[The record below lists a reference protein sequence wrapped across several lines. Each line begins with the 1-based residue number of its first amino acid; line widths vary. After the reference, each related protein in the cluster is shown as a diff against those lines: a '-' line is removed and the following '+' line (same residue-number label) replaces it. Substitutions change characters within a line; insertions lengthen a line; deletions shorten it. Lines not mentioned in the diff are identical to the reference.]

1 MCLSAKEFWK
11 SVNIWGRYA
20 HEFSVFCFFDSR
32 CTYQTV
38 TSVISVHF
46 CCTGV
51 WESLRKHLSEMYAVR
66 FTQFSSSVASAAGAV
81 VQRQTVMLGRCP
93 VKLSANKVA
102 CLRSFAS
109 ESGSRASTLRRV
121 KSSSL
126 KEKLLAPA
134 GDSGLQHV
142 LKYTHTAVK
151 RPFVLDYLGEPVP
164 ER

>member
-1 MCLSAKEFWK
+1 MLTSL
-11 SVNIWGRYA
+11 
-20 HEFSVFCFFDSR
+20 VFCFFDSQ

-142 LKYTHTAVK
+142 LKYTHTQLLKGPLSWTTWVSRYQKGKTNLDFTEA
-151 RPFVLDYLGEPVP
+151 RDSVLK
-164 ER
+164 

>member
-1 MCLSAKEFWK
+1 
-11 SVNIWGRYA
+11 
-20 HEFSVFCFFDSR
+20 
-32 CTYQTV
+32 
-38 TSVISVHF
+38 
-46 CCTGV
+46 
-51 WESLRKHLSEMYAVR
+51 MYAVR
-66 FTQFSSSVASAAGAV
+66 FTQFSSSVAPAAGAV

-126 KEKLLAPA
+126 REKLLAPA

-142 LKYTHTAVK
+142 LKYTHTHTQLLKSPLSGTTLVSRYQKGKTSLDFTEA
-151 RPFVLDYLGEPVP
+151 RDNVLK
-164 ER
+164 